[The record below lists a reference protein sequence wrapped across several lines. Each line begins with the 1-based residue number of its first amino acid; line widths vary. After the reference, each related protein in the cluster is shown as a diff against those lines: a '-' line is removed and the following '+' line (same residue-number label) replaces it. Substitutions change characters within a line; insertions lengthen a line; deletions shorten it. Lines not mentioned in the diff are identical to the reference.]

1 MPLWTLG
8 HAEKFGTRA
17 AGRQLATQRIILE
30 TAGNFGTLTVMI
42 RSLDELERRIDALR
56 AAVRGASMAGD
67 RGRARELRAELRQV
81 EQAWDDA
88 LAAET
93 ASAEDAEEY
102 TEPAQ
107 LVSVREQVHQ
117 ALTLLGVAAAPKLIA
132 AVHGAFFVGKLTG
145 AQLTSLRRDEER
157 SFRSAPHARS
167 YYLCSVLTFDRLV
180 AARGLVAVSTW
191 PLELRIIG
199 PLSHRVDF
207 LTAATRLAEFAD
219 KVERSPPLPALRL
232 LWQFASN
239 IPGAADSFESMAP
252 AQVAVAA
259 RAELD
264 IHSKSDQTHR
274 ESSAARARKQ
284 LDEVQ
289 QLFGSVLKVTSR
301 SAQT

>member
-1 MPLWTLG
+1 MLENTG
-8 HAEKFGTRA
+8 DSGTF
-17 AGRQLATQRIILE
+17 AGMT
-30 TAGNFGTLTVMI
+30 
-42 RSLDELERRIDALR
+42 RSLDELELRIDALR
-56 AAVRGASMAGD
+56 AAVRGAAMAGD
-67 RGRARELRAELRQV
+67 RGRARELRADLRQA

-93 ASAEDAEEY
+93 VPPEDAEQY
-102 TEPAQ
+102 AQPAQ

-145 AQLTSLRRDEER
+145 VQLTSLRRDEER
-157 SFRSAPHARS
+157 SFRSAPHARP
-167 YYLCSVLTFDRLV
+167 YYLCSALTFDRLV
-180 AARGLVAVSTW
+180 ATRGLVAVSTW

-207 LTAATRLAEFAD
+207 LTAATRLAEFA
-219 KVERSPPLPALRL
+219 KVERPPPLPVLRL

-239 IPGAADSFESMAP
+239 IPGAADSFDSMAP
-252 AQVAVAA
+252 AQVVAAA
-259 RAELD
+259 RAELE
-264 IHSKSDQTHR
+264 IHRKSDQAQR
-274 ESSAARARKQ
+274 EASAARARKQ

-289 QLFGSVLKVTSR
+289 QLFGSALKATSR